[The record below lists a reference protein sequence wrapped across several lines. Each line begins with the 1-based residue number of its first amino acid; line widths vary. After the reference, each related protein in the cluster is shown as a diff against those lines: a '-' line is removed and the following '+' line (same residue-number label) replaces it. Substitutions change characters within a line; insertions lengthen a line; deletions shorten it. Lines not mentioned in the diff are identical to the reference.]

1 MNTPVEPYLRQRM
14 AEKDILLMTH
24 IVLGYPS
31 WETSLK
37 VIAAMVGAGVDVMEL
52 QIPFSE
58 PMADGPVILR
68 ANQKALEKGVTVQKC
83 LDFARE
89 VTQRFDI
96 PFFIMT
102 YYNILFKYGVERFV
116 AALKERNLRGT
127 IVPDLPPE
135 EGQDYLQIMGQYG
148 LTPILF
154 FSPTTSDSRMPYIA
168 SLAQGFVYCLSRKG
182 VTGADTTFSKDLA
195 AYLGR
200 CRQATALPLALGFGV
215 RDKSD
220 IDFLKGKVDMAVIG
234 SQTIRIVEEQGSGAV
249 GDFIRSL
256 R

>member
-1 MNTPVEPYLRQRM
+1 MNMPVEPYLRQRM
-14 AEKDILLMTH
+14 AEKEILLMTH

-31 WETSLK
+31 WESALQ
-37 VIAAMVGAGVDVMEL
+37 VIEAMVAAGVDLMEL

-68 ANQKALEKGVTVQKC
+68 ANQRALEKGVTVQGC

-89 VTQRFDI
+89 VTRRFDI
-96 PFFIMT
+96 PFFIMS
-102 YYNILFKYGVERFV
+102 YYNILFKYGLERFV
-116 AALKERNLRGT
+116 AALKERNLSGT

-135 EGQDYLQIMGQYG
+135 EGQDYLQIMGQYN
-148 LTPILF
+148 LTPVLF
-154 FSPTTSDSRMPYIA
+154 FSPTTSDSRMHYIA
-168 SLAQGFVYCLSRKG
+168 SLAEGFVYCLSRKG
-182 VTGADTTFSKDLA
+182 VTGADTRFSTDLA

-215 RDKSD
+215 RDKRD

-234 SQTIRIVEEQGSGAV
+234 SQTIRIVEDQGPGAV
-249 GDFIRSL
+249 GDFIAGL